1 MNRYGINL
9 KEATEIYDLIKIKYV
24 NPARQLILK
33 NKYSEAKKNSKRRI
47 RKIFISHYLTIVG
60 HYM

>member
-1 MNRYGINL
+1 M

>member
-1 MNRYGINL
+1 M

-33 NKYSEAKKNSKRRI
+33 NKYSEAKIFLKSGDLI
-47 RKIFISHYLTIVG
+47 RGDF
-60 HYM
+60 